1 MKKLQILLLVAWLRK
16 KQLKL
21 EKELEDK
28 YMQNDDRNLIE
39 YINKNLGF
47 SADNMSMIKGF
58 GDVGGSSTASLEIY
72 ILDSE
77 ETTMLP

>member
-1 MKKLQILLLVAWLRK
+1 
-16 KQLKL
+16 
-21 EKELEDK
+21 
-28 YMQNDDRNLIE
+28 MQNDDRNLIE

-77 ETTMLP
+77 ERTKLCKCIDASKLNKRKNWRNNWSRKISH